1 MASMALAALPFAACD
16 DDIDEWKVSDLSQ
29 TIVELESAENIV
41 ISKSN
46 MAKVVLQMSYTADGH
61 DLYLTNDTSAS
72 TTLGQGVYTLHIATT
87 QDFSG
92 ANTKT
97 VVLDDPIKGANDI
110 TYTGKELNILA
121 MSMGLAQ
128 GEAGKLFFRV
138 SHGFSADDTRNVVS
152 SQTIEILVTPLY
164 VNMTKATIL
173 NAEKSEVLGAL
184 YSPSEN
190 EIYEGFLA
198 TLGGWTNFW
207 VTDGL
212 EQTWGN
218 LGVDDSF
225 AKVDLA
231 SNGAWNF
238 WTAEPAGCIFICLNT
253 NAGQRYISYTA
264 LTSLSASGDAS
275 ADLVFDASSCKWVGT
290 VETTKDDADIVISG
304 KTLTNDNGTGAN
316 ADAAKEGAMPFASNG
331 DGTISPNIA
340 LSTPITVAKAGKYKL
355 EISLREKPYTFTLT
369 DMSGVKTYPSAIWAN
384 VGDEKT
390 QLTTEVKDG
399 MPTGLY
405 TGSIVNATAGATL
418 SFSDGD
424 GNAAGGTKV
433 LDKEAKYNITLN
445 LADGTLTADAVEY
458 EIAETIG
465 LYFDADCAWLQ
476 ATFFSGAD
484 DNGAF
489 NGIYSG
495 LFYKD
500 NDDWNFYCKDTNGV
514 TFGVDE
520 NYEQFSFVNGASGNF
535 WVSECQKSYLYT
547 FNVAES
553 RWSETQVNSIA
564 ITGDFN
570 SWDLNANKLT
580 DNADG
585 TWTIS
590 DVTLIDEQ
598 WGPYLVINGDWDLK
612 LYLASD
618 GKSLTTAQGQFL
630 TNGAGT
636 YDITV
641 STKNNTVSLTK
652 K

>member
-1 MASMALAALPFAACD
+1 MASMTLAMLQLTACD
-16 DDIDEWKVSDLSQ
+16 DDIDKWKVSDLSQ
-29 TIVELESAENIV
+29 TVVELESADNIV
-41 ISKSN
+41 ISKNN

-72 TTLGQGVYTLHIATT
+72 TTLGQGVYTLQIAAT

-92 ANTKT
+92 ANTKNID
-97 VVLDDPIKGANDI
+97 LNDPIKGTNDI
-110 TYTGKELNILA
+110 VYTGKELNILA

-138 SHGFSADDTRNVVS
+138 SHGFNANDTHNVVFS
-152 SQTIEILVTPLY
+152 KTIEIHVTPLY

-173 NAEKSEVLGAL
+173 NADKTEVLGTL

-198 TLGGWTNFW
+198 TFGGWTNFW
-207 VTDGL
+207 VTDGM

-225 AKVDLA
+225 AKVDMA

-238 WTAEPAGCIFICLNT
+238 WTAEPAGCIFISLNT
-253 NAGQRYISYTA
+253 NAGQRHISYTA

-275 ADLVFDASSCKWVGT
+275 ANLAFDASSCKWIGT
-290 VETTKDDADIVISG
+290 IETTKDNANIVISG

-316 ADAAKEGAMPFASNG
+316 ADAAKMGEMPFANNG
-331 DGTISPNIA
+331 DGSLEPNIA
-340 LSTPITVAKAGKYKL
+340 LSTPISIAKAGKYKL
-355 EISLREKPYTFTLT
+355 EISLRERPYSFTLT
-369 DMSGVKTYPSAIWAN
+369 DVSGIKTYPSVIVAKA
-384 VGDEKT
+384 GDAEAR
-390 QLTTEVKDG
+390 LTAEVKDG

-405 TGSIVNATAGATL
+405 TGFIVNAKAGTTL
-418 SFSDGD
+418 SFSDED
-424 GNAAGGTKV
+424 GNAVGDTKV
-433 LDKEAKYNITLN
+433 LDKEVKYNITLN
-445 LADGTLTADAVEY
+445 LADGTLSVDAVEY
-458 EIAETIG
+458 EVAESLG
-465 LYFDADCAWLQ
+465 LYFDADYAWLQ
-476 ATFFSGAD
+476 ATFFSGTNED
-484 DNGAF
+484 GSF
-489 NGIYSG
+489 NGVYTG

-500 NDDWNFYCKDTNGV
+500 NEDWNFYGKDDNGV
-514 TFGVDE
+514 TFGVNDT
-520 NYEQFSFVNGASGNF
+520 YEQFSFINGSSRNF
-535 WVSECQKSYLYT
+535 WVSDCQKSYLYT
-547 FNVAES
+547 FSVTEAK
-553 RWSETQVNSIA
+553 WSETQVNSIA

-570 SWDLNANKLT
+570 NWDIKADRLT

-590 DVTLIDEQ
+590 DVTLIDEE

-618 GKSLTTAQGQFL
+618 NKSLTAAKGQFL
-630 TNGAGT
+630 TMGAGT

-641 STKNNTVSLTK
+641 NTKANTVSLTK